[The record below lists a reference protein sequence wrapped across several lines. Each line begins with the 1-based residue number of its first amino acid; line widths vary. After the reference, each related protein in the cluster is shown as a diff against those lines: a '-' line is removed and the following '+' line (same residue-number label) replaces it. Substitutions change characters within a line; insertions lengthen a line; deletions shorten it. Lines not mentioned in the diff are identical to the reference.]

1 MMVKFMRL
9 GAVIVA
15 VISLLG
21 GCAQKTS
28 APANRIPPPP
38 PSQAV
43 LSPPPLIASALAENR
58 PQEFIMGTGRFVGTP
73 GHSAEPAQIVGE
85 VTLNFQDADI
95 RDVARA
101 VFGDILGMNYIVAPN
116 VQGTTTVR
124 TIQPI
129 PKSQVIP
136 VLESVLKLSGVAL
149 VQGESMISL
158 MPLSEAGRES
168 RLRVGRKAVPGWAA
182 QVVPLSYISADEML
196 RLMESVGPTTGVV
209 KIDQARNIL
218 ILSGTDRERQ
228 AMLDVVA
235 AFDVDWLVGMSYAML
250 PLKVASAKTVTT
262 ELWQVLGGQE
272 GPLGRLIRLVP
283 LERINTLLAIS
294 TQERY
299 LQQVATW
306 VQRLDRENDREE
318 RRIHVYHVQNGK
330 AAEIAESVGKLYG
343 SDVGKKGPS
352 GEAAPESGEK
362 PAGKSDA
369 PVVSGEKGIKIIADE
384 ANNSLLILAT
394 PFEYAGIE
402 AALRKIDTMP
412 LQVLIE
418 AVIAEVT
425 ITDELRY
432 GLQYFFQNGNFSLV
446 RTNSST
452 ATVAP
457 TLPGFSSVYT
467 TSSNIKV
474 VLDALES
481 VTNVKVLSSPQLM
494 VVNNRTANLQVGDQV
509 PIATQ
514 SAVGVLAAGA
524 PVVNT
529 IQFRDTGVMLK
540 VTPRVNDS
548 GIVHLDVTQEVSDV
562 TRTTT
567 SNLDSPTIQQRKVT
581 SSVVIG
587 DGETLALGGL
597 IRDGSDNGN
606 SGVPGLHQVP
616 VLGFLFGTKSET
628 IRRTELLVLI
638 TPKVIR
644 RADDARDVG
653 NELLN
658 RMRSLP
664 PIQSLAPRS

>member
-1 MMVKFMRL
+1 MMAEFMRL
-9 GAVIVA
+9 GAVVVVTVA
-15 VISLLG
+15 ILA
-21 GCAQKTS
+21 GCTREAPV
-28 APANRIPPPP
+28 PANRIPSSRLNPVV
-38 PSQAV
+38 A
-43 LSPPPLIASALAENR
+43 LPPPLVASAPMENR
-58 PQEFIMGTGRFVGTP
+58 PQEFIMGTGHFVDNP
-73 GHSAEPAQIVGE
+73 GYSAEPEQAVGD

-116 VQGTTTVR
+116 VQGSTTVR
-124 TIQPI
+124 TVQPI
-129 PKSQVIP
+129 PRSQVIP
-136 VLESVLKLSGVAL
+136 VLESVFKLSGVAL
-149 VQGESMISL
+149 VQGSSMISL
-158 MPLSEAGRES
+158 VPLSEAKREA

-182 QVVPLSYISADEML
+182 QVVPLSYISAEEML
-196 RLMESVGPTTGVV
+196 RLMESVGPTSGVV

-218 ILSGTDRERQ
+218 ILSGSDRERQ

-250 PLKVASAKTVTT
+250 PLKVASAKAVAV

-272 GPLGRLIRLVP
+272 GPLSRLIRLVP
-283 LERINTLLAIS
+283 LERINTVLVIS

-330 AAEIAESVGKLYG
+330 AAEIAESIGKLYG
-343 SDVGKKGPS
+343 SDVGTKKPS
-352 GEAAPESGEK
+352 GETVPESGERT
-362 PAGKSDA
+362 AGESDTA
-369 PVVSGEKGIKIIADE
+369 IVSGDKGVKIIADE

-432 GLQYFFQNGNFSLV
+432 GLQYFFQSGNFSLV
-446 RTNSST
+446 RTNGSA
-452 ATVAP
+452 ATVAS

-467 TSSNIKV
+467 MSSNIKV

-514 SAVGVLAAGA
+514 SAVGVLTAGA

-548 GIVHLDVTQEVSDV
+548 GVVHLDVTQEVSDV

-587 DGETLALGGL
+587 NGETLALGGL

-606 SGVPGLHQVP
+606 SGIPGLHEVP
-616 VLGFLFGTKSET
+616 ILGFLFGTKSET
-628 IRRTELLVLI
+628 VRRTELLVLI

-644 RADDARDVG
+644 RADDAREAG

-664 PIQSLAPRS
+664 PIQSLAPQS